1 MDSIVKMRVAEAI
14 ADERDNNRKTEN
26 ELVRTKNI
34 LRVSPLPFALFKF
47 EDLLKII
54 LTHFILIG
62 SRKKV

>member
-1 MDSIVKMRVAEAI
+1 MDSIVKMRDAEAI

-34 LRVSPLPFALFKF
+34 LRVSPLSLFKF

-62 SRKKV
+62 SRKKVR